1 MGYHAYVLLSLSC
14 LTCYVI
20 VQKIIAYVSARA
32 FSKAHGCEPVHRI
45 PQSERIIGYGYFKER
60 MEAARNKTLLE
71 TTLKRYEEH
80 GMTWSST
87 AMGRVFVNTI
97 DPENIKAV
105 LATNFNDFGLGHR
118 LHTFGPLLG
127 KGIFTTDG
135 AHWEHSRVCAN
146 TCCIYLKA
154 VLTLLL
160 TGTGPAEFLQSPNPR
175 LEHLRSPH

>member
-1 MGYHAYVLLSLSC
+1 MGYHGYVLLSLVG
-14 LTCYVI
+14 LICYIFVK
-20 VQKIIAYVSARA
+20 KITAYLSGRA
-32 FSKAHGCEPVHRI
+32 FSKAHGCEPIYQI
-45 PQSERIIGYGYFKER
+45 PQSERIVGYGYFKEQ

-71 TTLKRYEEH
+71 TTTKRYEEH

-127 KGIFTTDG
+127 RGIFTTDG
-135 AHWEHSRVCAN
+135 AHWEHSRVYA
-146 TCCIYLKA
+146 
-154 VLTLLL
+154 
-160 TGTGPAEFLQSPNPR
+160 SPCYIQGFADPIVDR
-175 LEHLRSPH
+175 HLSGQISPKSRSKT

>member
-1 MGYHAYVLLSLSC
+1 
-14 LTCYVI
+14 
-20 VQKIIAYVSARA
+20 
-32 FSKAHGCEPVHRI
+32 
-45 PQSERIIGYGYFKER
+45 
-60 MEAARNKTLLE
+60 
-71 TTLKRYEEH
+71 
-80 GMTWSST
+80 MTWSST

-146 TCCIYLKA
+146 ACCIYLKA

-160 TGTGPAEFLQSPNPR
+160 TGTGPAKFLQSPNPR
-175 LEHLRSPH
+175 LEYVRSPH